1 MAIQINGNGTITG
14 ISVGGLPNGIVDTD
28 MIANSAVTSAKSSGL
43 GGLSMVQ
50 QWRLDTDSDIAV
62 STGSHYFTQ
71 YWGVQDQGGAGNV
84 GASMTQSSGVFTFPS
99 TGIYN
104 IIYTLGWYQSQGSV
118 RRATWGYIETT
129 QDNASNWITASSIG
143 SNSNGGTSSTTH
155 ANLRVSTLFDVTN
168 TSTHKCRFRV
178 YATDS
183 INVWGSTDV
192 NNTNVVFMKL
202 GET

>member
-1 MAIQINGNGTITG
+1 M
-14 ISVGGLPNGIVDTD
+14 
-28 MIANSAVTSAKSSGL
+28 
-43 GGLSMVQ
+43 
-50 QWRLDTDSDIAV
+50 
-62 STGSHYFTQ
+62 
-71 YWGVQDQGGAGNV
+71 
-84 GASMTQSSGVFTFPS
+84 
-99 TGIYN
+99 
-104 IIYTLGWYQSQGSV
+104 GWYQSQGSV

-178 YATDS
+178 YATYS